1 MRVMRRIGLLA
12 AAGGLLGSAAAV
24 GTPSAAGAAEAA
36 GDTTVQVHGTL
47 LVAQPDGPGARPSY
61 AVALADGDLIPVRGP
76 FAGARPFSHVTG
88 RLALPTTLVS
98 DLAARGTR
106 VPAGATLDA
115 TSTPGREALRLV
127 DRRSLTLRL
136 VGTPLLTDP
145 EPASSPT
152 AHQQYVAAIDNKGN
166 LNQNDTQLLGH
177 VSTVGSYWQG
187 EANGAITGIGVP
199 ASVTHYDTTAAAADC
214 GLGNDF
220 WNVVQEA
227 AAKFPGIHWSNGSD
241 QLVLF
246 VPDACSS
253 GGVVGEGS
261 VGSSFASG
269 GALIVKAGSA
279 IEGTYAHE
287 TGHNYGFAHANAR
300 YAGSSLEYY
309 GVYDVMGFAIGGF
322 NQLTALSTPF
332 RVFQGVTDAGEIQD
346 VDLGTKTAPV
356 HAAMTIKPRSDDA
369 GLRSVRVVDPDTGES
384 LYLDYRSGG
393 GQDVGAFYADT
404 THGYYLNSGS
414 GPLHYAPGVT
424 ISAARGGSGVDT
436 LVVDGSGDTSLG
448 NGATW
453 TNTSGTLSVHVSALA
468 GSGADVSVDFTPPQ
482 AFTTVGTPGLSGST
496 TVGGTVSLDV
506 GTWNP
511 VPTTVQVRWFA
522 GGQPW
527 AGHNDATQVVPGP
540 AQVGQQVYARV
551 TASRAGYQPTTVDS
565 APVTIQPGTIPVTA
579 DPTVTGTVQVG
590 STLQGHAGT
599 WGSLLSTVSS
609 TWQWRA
615 DGTDIPGATSLTYS
629 VQPGDVGQTL
639 SLAEH
644 LTATGYQATTI
655 VSDETGAVPAP
666 VITPAPTPTVSGT
679 PSVGAP
685 LHVATGTWMSG
696 VTLSY
701 QWSVDG
707 SPVSGAV
714 GTTYTPAPADLG
726 KPVHVAVTGSRPGY
740 PDVTMTSADTAAV
753 GLGTL
758 STSTP
763 TIIGLTT
770 VGKKLTAVAGVWT
783 SGTTLT
789 YAWFANGKAIKHA
802 TAKRLALTKAQRGK
816 RITVKVTGSHTGY
829 RTRTVVSART
839 ARVT

>member
-1 MRVMRRIGLLA
+1 MRPPRSVRRARPAPQRLP
-12 AAGGLLGSAAAV
+12 GSR
-24 GTPSAAGAAEAA
+24 PSRCTAHSWWRSP
-36 GDTTVQVHGTL
+36 T
-47 LVAQPDGPGARPSY
+47 GPAPAPSY
-61 AVALADGDLIPVRGP
+61 AVALADGDLVPVRGP
-76 FAGARPFSHVTG
+76 LAGARPFSQVTG
-88 RLALPTTLVS
+88 RLALPTALLS
-98 DLAARGTR
+98 DLAARGTS

-115 TSTPGREALRLV
+115 TSTTGREALRLV

-145 EPASSPT
+145 EPAISPT

-166 LNQNDTQLLGH
+166 LNQNDSQLLGH
-177 VSTVGSYWQG
+177 VTTVGSYWQG

-199 ASVTHYDTTAAAADC
+199 ASVTHYDTTVAAADC

-227 AAKFPGIHWSNGSD
+227 AAKFSGIHWSSGSD

-300 YAGSSLEYY
+300 YSGSSMEYY

-356 HAAMTIKPRSDDA
+356 HAAVTIKPRSDDV

-404 THGYYLNSGS
+404 THGYYLNSGN

-453 TNTSGTLSVHVSALA
+453 TNASGTLTVHVSALA

-482 AFTTVGTPGLSGST
+482 AFTTVGTPALSGSA

-527 AGHNDATQVVPGP
+527 AATTTRPRSCRARPRSDSRSSPG
-540 AQVGQQVYARV
+540 
-551 TASRAGYQPTTVDS
+551 SRPRERATSRRPSTRRRS
-565 APVTIQPGTIPVTA
+565 RSSPGTIPVTA

-629 VQPGDVGQTL
+629 VQPGDVGKTL

-685 LHVATGTWMSG
+685 LHVTTGTWMSG

-707 SPVSGAV
+707 SPVSGAI

-726 KPVHVAVTGSRPGY
+726 KPVHVAVTGTARLPGRDHDVRRHGRGRARHPEHVDADDHRPHHGRQEADGRGGSLDQRDHVHLRLVRQRQGDQARHRQEAR
-740 PDVTMTSADTAAV
+740 PDQGPARQADHREGHRQPHRLPDQDG
-753 GLGTL
+753 GLG
-758 STSTP
+758 P
-763 TIIGLTT
+763 HRARH
-770 VGKKLTAVAGVWT
+770 LTASAAPSGV
-783 SGTTLT
+783 GP
-789 YAWFANGKAIKHA
+789 GP
-802 TAKRLALTKAQRGK
+802 
-816 RITVKVTGSHTGY
+816 
-829 RTRTVVSART
+829 
-839 ARVT
+839 